1 MANMYELF
9 NSVDMDLKEY
19 ENQQLSDYELHKL
32 KKDVKKKL
40 KMRNSG
46 SIRKKALLLQ
56 HVSVRYSV

>member
-40 KMRNSG
+40 KMRLFPN
-46 SIRKKALLLQ
+46 
-56 HVSVRYSV
+56 